1 MPRLTCRR
9 AALAGAA
16 VLFGSLSFAGA
27 TFASTANTTGP
38 YDATTPPFVASG
50 NGGGNS
56 SANVPLA
63 GSVGNA
69 DNKNPQGQLPGPQD
83 KNNGYEC
90 DGNNGIALGNPA
102 HSGCTTTTTGPSA
115 G

>member
-16 VLFGSLSFAGA
+16 VLFGTLSFTGA
-27 TFASTANTTGP
+27 AFASTANTTGP
-38 YDATTPPFVASG
+38 YDPTASTVSG

-56 SANVPLA
+56 SSNVPLA

-102 HSGCTTTTTGPSA
+102 HSGCTTVTTQPLG
-115 G
+115 

>member
-16 VLFGSLSFAGA
+16 VLFGSLSFAGSA
-27 TFASTANTTGP
+27 FALTANTNPGP
-38 YDATTPPFVASG
+38 YDANYTGAPSG

-69 DNKNPQGQLPGPQD
+69 DNKNPQGQLPGPED

-102 HSGCTTTTTGPSA
+102 HTACTPGGA
-115 G
+115 L

>member
-1 MPRLTCRR
+1 MSRSIGRR
-9 AALAGAA
+9 AALAGFT
-16 VLFGSLSFAGA
+16 VLFGSLSFAGSAFA
-27 TFASTANTTGP
+27 TTANTDGP
-38 YDATTPPFVASG
+38 YTAQTPPYLPSG
-50 NGGGNS
+50 NGGGNAS
-56 SANVPLA
+56 SNVPAA

-102 HSGCTTTTTGPSA
+102 HSGCLPPSNPA
-115 G
+115 